1 MPATGA
7 DGCCLCPPPSLLVP
21 VHVRGE
27 RCRGRC
33 QGGISVG
40 VAWRI
45 DQRRSRRHLQAH
57 QGHPRDRV
65 DAVAGDGTN
74 VAAVGNAPGHRA
86 GQVLHRRDHSG
97 DKELGIS
104 TTEQGDRPAHAA
116 FIAKDGDA
124 NEDDPRF
131 RLEDG
136 RSAPTYCTVQ
146 RGTRG
151 RAPLF

>member
-1 MPATGA
+1 M
-7 DGCCLCPPPSLLVP
+7 
-21 VHVRGE
+21 
-27 RCRGRC
+27 
-33 QGGISVG
+33 
-40 VAWRI
+40 
-45 DQRRSRRHLQAH
+45 
-57 QGHPRDRV
+57 
-65 DAVAGDGTN
+65 AGDGTN
-74 VAAVGNAPGHRA
+74 VAAVLNAPGHRA

-104 TTEQGDRPAHAA
+104 TTEQGDRPAQAA

-136 RSAPTYCTVQ
+136 PRKKAGRRRHSVQ

-151 RAPLF
+151 RGPLF